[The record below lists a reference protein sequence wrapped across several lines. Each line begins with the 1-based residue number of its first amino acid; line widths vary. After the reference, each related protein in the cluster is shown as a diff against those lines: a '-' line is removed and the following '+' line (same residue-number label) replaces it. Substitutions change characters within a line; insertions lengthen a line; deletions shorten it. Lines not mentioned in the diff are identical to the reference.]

1 MGMRIQIAVE
11 SEGGNHRVFIPIIV
25 LKELL
30 EAQGVKVEE
39 EWKVAIRKIEAVVM
53 EGLRK

>member
-1 MGMRIQIAVE
+1 MGMKIQIAVE